1 MTTVFI
7 SYAPQDRERAQQVYE
22 ALTSAGINAW
32 MFDRFIKPGDD
43 WTDKVKQALDEAT
56 YGVFLLSP
64 TSLRSPSAKREYLH
78 FLSQNKPLYV
88 TIIQPVDDDD
98 VPYPL
103 RDLPAIDLTED
114 FEGGMGRLIEA
125 IRNNLPD
132 FAASDRRVA
141 RQKTLP
147 RPVTVTLEVEEDTD
161 TQKVVDLISRLSE
174 IGIKDIKVVNGASRR

>member
-7 SYAPQDRERAQQVYE
+7 SYAAQDRETARRVYE
-22 ALTSAGINAW
+22 ALTGAGINAW
-32 MFDRFIKPGDD
+32 MFDQFVKPGED
-43 WTDKVKQALDEAT
+43 WTEKVRQALDEAA

-64 TSLRSPSAKREYLH
+64 ASLRSPSAKREYMH
-78 FLSQNKPLYV
+78 FLSQNKPMYV

-98 VPYPL
+98 IPYPL
-103 RDLPAIDLTED
+103 NDLPAIELTED
-114 FEGGMGRLIEA
+114 FNDGMGRLIEA

-132 FAASDRRVA
+132 FATSDRRAA

-161 TQKVVDLISRLSE
+161 TQRVVDLISRLSE